1 MPGVHDART
10 IALIVLIAARHLL
23 IKLRQPRSRADELI
37 ELERRLRAELD
48 SSAGDDERLLAAD
61 VHARKLEVARELH
74 GATSC
79 GTCARGFPSPMGD
92 HDGGACCSGVTADLF
107 DDAELAALVHAGTRA
122 RHLVPPAGSHAHAGC
137 AFRDETGCT
146 LEVAHRPA
154 RCVHY
159 TCDALKREL
168 HARGLLDAIEPT
180 LAALAAARERFAAAH
195 QARIG
200 REILAPLL
208 G

>member
-1 MPGVHDART
+1 M
-10 IALIVLIAARHLL
+10 LIAARHLL

-37 ELERRLRAELD
+37 ELERRLREELGH
-48 SSAGDDERLLAAD
+48 SASADELALAAD
-61 VHARKLEVARELH
+61 VHARKLEVAAALQ

-79 GTCARGFPSPMGD
+79 GTCARGFPSPMGA
-92 HDGGACCSGVTADLF
+92 HDGGACCSGVTAHLF

-122 RHLVPPAGSHAHAGC
+122 RHLVPPVREHVHAGC
-137 AFRDETGCT
+137 AFRGETGCT

-159 TCDALKREL
+159 TCDSLKREL
-168 HARGLLDAIEPT
+168 HARGLLDAIEPK
-180 LAALAAARERFAAAH
+180 LAALADARERFAAAH

-208 G
+208 GS